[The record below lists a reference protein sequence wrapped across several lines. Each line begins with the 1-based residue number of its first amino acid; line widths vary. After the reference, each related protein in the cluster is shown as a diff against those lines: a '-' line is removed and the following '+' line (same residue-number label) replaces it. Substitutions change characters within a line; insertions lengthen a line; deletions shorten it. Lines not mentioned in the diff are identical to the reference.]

1 MIDSQLT
8 FGDDLGALPVV
19 KAQES
24 MEMEIAEAR
33 GIGSTG
39 DNDSLDNK
47 CFALDRSKRI
57 FSEIY

>member
-1 MIDSQLT
+1 
-8 FGDDLGALPVV
+8 V

-24 MEMEIAEAR
+24 MEMEIADAR

-57 FSEIY
+57 FSDVN